1 MEFWKET
8 GYLMRLE
15 IIIIVG
21 DETAGGYFLKG
32 IFLRHIL
39 KYTWM
44 TLYLLKT
51 CLKNS
56 LGGGKWAEV

>member
-15 IIIIVG
+15 IIIIVE

-32 IFLRHIL
+32 IF
-39 KYTWM
+39 
-44 TLYLLKT
+44 
-51 CLKNS
+51 
-56 LGGGKWAEV
+56 